1 MTNLNDHTKR
11 FDINLYQMKANGGCR
26 GCDKSIP
33 KGTTVVYT
41 YSSMGR
47 GQHIFLC
54 LGCCNII
61 SDLVNTENQGAN

>member
-1 MTNLNDHTKR
+1 MMDYKKR
-11 FDINLYQMKANGGCR
+11 FGINLYQMRADGGCR
-26 GCDKSIP
+26 GCDKSLP

-54 LGCCNII
+54 LDCCNLI
-61 SDLVNTENQGAN
+61 SHLVNTNDQGVN